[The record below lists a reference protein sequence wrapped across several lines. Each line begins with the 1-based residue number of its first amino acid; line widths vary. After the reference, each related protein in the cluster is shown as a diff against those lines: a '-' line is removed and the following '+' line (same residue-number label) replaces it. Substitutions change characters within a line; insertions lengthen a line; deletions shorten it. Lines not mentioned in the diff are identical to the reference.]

1 MKENEGV
8 LKIKTEVK
16 NNCVNYDYFG
26 LCSVKD
32 CIDCENAVHR
42 FIYSNGRQTGDN
54 NYHKKGINE
63 EKYLIEFF
71 DKVPTRIELES
82 YLLNP
87 KSDYKITR
95 LSDGVVLKYNNK
107 ETEEMNKTYE
117 EIRKKQEENYK
128 EYLSKVNEA
137 KTRKKSTLI
146 LEKL

>member
-32 CIDCENAVHR
+32 CINCENAVHR

-87 KSDYKITR
+87 KSD
-95 LSDGVVLKYNNK
+95 GVVLKYNNK
-107 ETEEMNKTYE
+107 ETEEMNKAYE

-137 KTRKKSTLI
+137 KTRKKVL
-146 LEKL
+146 